1 MIINTTL
8 KKRERPIKAP
18 ERKFTIRKDNNI
30 NNWTIEWMS
39 RKHERKLR
47 EIVAKITT
55 PYAMRFSWRVLQFQ
69 RRKRKLCGN
78 NADRLFNIF
87 PII

>member
-1 MIINTTL
+1 MILNTTL

-39 RKHERKLR
+39 RKCEGKLR
-47 EIVAKITT
+47 EIVAKKTT
-55 PYAMRFSWRVLQFQ
+55 PHAMRFSLKGTSVSTQETQTLW
-69 RRKRKLCGN
+69 
-78 NADRLFNIF
+78 
-87 PII
+87 